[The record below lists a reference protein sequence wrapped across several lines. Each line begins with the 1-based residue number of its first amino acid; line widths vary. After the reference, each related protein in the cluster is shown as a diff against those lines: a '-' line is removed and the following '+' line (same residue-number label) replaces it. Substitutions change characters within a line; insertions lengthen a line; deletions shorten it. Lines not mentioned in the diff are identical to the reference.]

1 MAENAKIKLN
11 SIIPHFHHDIYW
23 PSWVYLEIEGHQI
36 FQNSQQL
43 LKRDKI
49 DRLQNR
55 PSGAQLLQQS
65 MFGDWNTVNE
75 KITATLPAFIHTE
88 DSYFHNAE
96 SNIATMVNAFRL
108 PQLFMTLTFSE
119 HWPDFCR
126 RIEHSLQIL
135 NSFTTHPQP
144 SQRPLPTDFPWEA
157 VEFYYERI
165 YHFRQFFLSIPSA
178 SGYGK
183 LRESVMRFEFQLRQA
198 IHTHMLLWV
207 EHSIPELI

>member
-1 MAENAKIKLN
+1 MAKNAKIKLN

-36 FQNSQQL
+36 FQNSQRL

-75 KITATLPAFIHTE
+75 KITATLPAFIHTR

-96 SNIATMVNAFRL
+96 SNIATMVNAFGL
-108 PQLFMTLTFSE
+108 P
-119 HWPDFCR
+119 
-126 RIEHSLQIL
+126 
-135 NSFTTHPQP
+135 
-144 SQRPLPTDFPWEA
+144 
-157 VEFYYERI
+157 
-165 YHFRQFFLSIPSA
+165 
-178 SGYGK
+178 
-183 LRESVMRFEFQLRQA
+183 
-198 IHTHMLLWV
+198 
-207 EHSIPELI
+207 